1 LNDNETDCPAL
12 EALFLLVI
20 AVAANTLFYYGKKFI
35 FLIVY
40 QSFTNGI
47 GYIGVSLF
55 LPSIAGAAPVLNLSL
70 LTSDLW
76 AVLFTIVVQKK
87 YPSYLYF
94 ISFLTIFGGIVVYE
108 SPHIFIPVGH

>member
-1 LNDNETDCPAL
+1 
-12 EALFLLVI
+12 V
-20 AVAANTLFYYGKKFI
+20 
-35 FLIVY
+35 
-40 QSFTNGI
+40 I

-55 LPSIAGAAPVLNLSL
+55 LASIAGAAPVLNLSL

-87 YPSYLYF
+87 YPSYLYC

-108 SPHIFIPVGH
+108 SPHIFIPV

>member
-1 LNDNETDCPAL
+1 MNDNETDCPAL
-12 EALFLLVI
+12 EALFLLFI
-20 AVAANTLFYYGKKFI
+20 AVTANALFYSGENFI
-35 FLIVY
+35 YIYIY
-40 QSFTNGI
+40 QIFTNVI

-55 LPSIAGAAPVLNLSL
+55 LASIAGAAPVLNLSL

-87 YPSYLYF
+87 YPSYLYC

-108 SPHIFIPVGH
+108 SPHIFIPV

>member
-20 AVAANTLFYYGKKFI
+20 AVAANTLFYY
-35 FLIVY
+35 
-40 QSFTNGI
+40 
-47 GYIGVSLF
+47 GVSLF